1 MKISDIMVHVNPL
14 SLNHI
19 NSAIIT
25 QIPQDAALIPVI
37 DEQGQYLGT
46 ITRRVLQALE
56 KQKDQ
61 VVNLSSFVDPN
72 TVSVLAD
79 ARIDSVL
86 PMIYKAVVLN
96 QLGQI
101 VGSVDEVQAIA
112 YLHNRLHELK
122 DQMFAIS
129 NSGKVYTSQ
138 DIISMETVFK
148 ELTSIKELI
157 RELEAT
163 INSSYDG
170 IFITDSSGIV
180 LRINHAYERITGI
193 KASEIVGKSMQKLV
207 EEKYYDE
214 SVTLLVMEKKESITI
229 SQRVRG
235 NQKILVTGNPIFDE
249 HGQLFRVV
257 TNVRDVTQ
265 LTGLQNQLQK
275 TKEQTLKYKTELEL
289 LRSIQIHSSEIV
301 FRSQAM
307 VRTMELAQ
315 KIADV
320 NSTVLITGESGT
332 GKELVA
338 KFIHKQGKG
347 PTKPFIT
354 INCAA
359 IPETLLES
367 ELFGYEGGA
376 FTGAKREGKPGL
388 FELAHEGTLFLD
400 EVGELPAVLQVKL
413 LRVLQEREVVRV
425 GGTKAKAVH
434 VRIIAATH
442 RDIIM
447 MTKTGLF
454 REDLY
459 YRLMVVPLH
468 IPPLRERRE
477 DIPLLILRFIEKF
490 NRSFGFIKHVSPQ
503 AIDRLVE
510 YSWPGNVREL
520 ENVIERMMVIAT
532 EDELGVELL
541 PESIYSKAFFPR
553 RGTKLKAAVEETEAY
568 LLSKTYQEYGCWK
581 KVAEI
586 LGVNRTTVFRK
597 AFKYG
602 LTRS

>member
-1 MKISDIMVHVNPL
+1 MKIADIMVHINPL
-14 SLNHI
+14 CLNHV
-19 NSAIIT
+19 NSATIA
-25 QIPQDAALIPVI
+25 QIPQNVELIPII
-37 DEQGQYLGT
+37 DEQQQYVGT
-46 ITRRVLQALE
+46 ISRRVLQALDSQK
-56 KQKDQ
+56 KQMAS
-61 VVNLSSFVDPN
+61 LGPFVDPS
-72 TVSVLAD
+72 TMCVSVD
-79 ARIDSVL
+79 DNIDSVV
-86 PMIYKAVVLN
+86 PRFYQAVVVN

-101 VGSVDEVQAIA
+101 IGSIDAVQGMG
-112 YLHNRLHELK
+112 YLHKRLQELNN
-122 DQMFAIS
+122 QMFAIS
-129 NSGKVYTSQ
+129 NSGTVYTSQ
-138 DIISMETVFK
+138 DRTSIEILFQ
-148 ELTSIKELI
+148 ELTAVKGVI

-170 IFITDSSGIV
+170 IFITDSSGMV

-193 KASEIVGKSMQKLV
+193 KASEIVGKNMQKLV

-229 SQRVRG
+229 SQSVKG
-235 NQKILVTGNPIFDE
+235 HHQILVTGNPIFDE
-249 HGQLFRVV
+249 QGQLFRVV

-265 LTGLQNQLQK
+265 LTSLQNQLQK

-289 LRSIQIHSSEIV
+289 LRSMQIHSSDIV

-347 PTKPFIT
+347 PTKPFIK

-359 IPETLLES
+359 IPEALLES

-376 FTGAKREGKPGL
+376 FTGAKKEGKPGL
-388 FELAHEGTLFLD
+388 FELAHHGTLFLD
-400 EVGELPAVLQVKL
+400 EVGDLPIVLQVKL
-413 LRVLQEREVVRV
+413 LRVLQEREIVRV
-425 GGTKAKAVH
+425 GGTKAKTVD

-442 RDIIM
+442 RDIIK
-447 MTKTGLF
+447 MTKAGLF

-477 DIPLLILRFIEKF
+477 DIPLLILRFIERF
-490 NRSFGFIKHVSPQ
+490 NSSFGFIKRVSPQ
-503 AIDRLVE
+503 VIDQLVE

-520 ENVIERMMVIAT
+520 ENVIERMMVTAA

-541 PESIYSKAFFPR
+541 PETIYSKAFFPR
-553 RGTKLKAAVEETEAY
+553 RGTKLKTAVEETEAY
-568 LLSKTYQEYGCWK
+568 LLSETYQEYRCWQ
-581 KVAEI
+581 KVAEV

-597 AFKYG
+597 AARYG